1 MDWKYRSEAIAL
13 VLSVLGSV
21 GGMLAA
27 ALLLVVR
34 KSIRDQFVPWLVSYA
49 VGTLLGAA
57 LLGLT
62 PEALTRLDP
71 RTALSALLAGILT
84 FFILEKLVLWRHSHE
99 HTAEQESG
107 VDRSTAL
114 LVIVGDMI
122 HTFVDGVVIAAATL
136 ISVPL
141 GATTALAVAAHEIPQ
156 EAGDFAILLSA
167 GYSKSRA
174 FILNL
179 ASAAGGLGGAALML
193 SFGASA
199 PQIIPFVLAFAAGNL
214 LYVAMADLIP
224 TLHHGGLDT
233 NATRQLLLI
242 GLGIATMAVLQ

>member
-13 VLSVLGSV
+13 GLSILGSL

-27 ALLLVVR
+27 SLLLVVR
-34 KSIRDQFVPWLVSYA
+34 KSIRDGFVPWLVSYA

-84 FFILEKLVLWRHSHE
+84 FFILEKLVLWRHSHDE
-99 HTAEQESG
+99 EKTA

-114 LVIVGDMI
+114 LVIVGDVI

-141 GATTALAVAAHEIPQ
+141 GATTAVAVAAHEIPQ

-179 ASAAGGLGGAALML
+179 VSAAGGLAGAALML
-193 SFGASA
+193 GFGAST
-199 PQIIPFVLAFAAGNL
+199 PQIVPYVLAFAAGNL

-224 TLHHGGLDT
+224 TLHHGGLDS
-233 NATRQLLLI
+233 NATRQLVLI
-242 GLGIATMAVLQ
+242 GLGIATMAFLQ